1 MRIEYLIYEVFQS
14 YRNDFGSQFVLCH
27 TLLFTSLRSKKSMH
41 SSSEVEERFSLV
53 SLRQQS
59 DFLQGTVKKFRW
71 YRLIKNF
78 L

>member
-41 SSSEVEERFSLV
+41 SSSEVEER
-53 SLRQQS
+53 
-59 DFLQGTVKKFRW
+59 DFHSYHCSSKVIFYKGRS
-71 YRLIKNF
+71 KN
-78 L
+78 LDGID

>member
-1 MRIEYLIYEVFQS
+1 MKCYRIYG
-14 YRNDFGSQFVLCH
+14 NGFGSQFVLCH

-41 SSSEVEERFSLV
+41 SSSEVEERDFQFSLV
-53 SLRQQS
+53 SLQQQS
-59 DFLQGTVKKFRW
+59 DFLQGAVKKCRW